1 MTINVTGGIMS
12 KEEINAYTNQIINDN
27 PDKYI
32 KSINFNVD
40 GDFVNVTYDYDSVPF
55 ERIRRITGYLVG
67 TVDRFN
73 DAKRSE
79 VEDRVKHTVA
89 CTECCELSE
98 IA

>member
-1 MTINVTGGIMS
+1 MTITVTGGALTQT
-12 KEEINAYTNQIINDN
+12 EINAYVEQLKEQN

-32 KSINFNVD
+32 KSVSFTVD
-40 GDFVNVTYDYDSVPF
+40 GEYVDMSYTYDNVPF

-73 DAKRSE
+73 DAKRAE
-79 VEDRVKHTVA
+79 VQDRVKHSVS
-89 CTECCELSE
+89 CGCSLEE